1 LSEPRHAIITGGS
14 SGIGLAIAEQ
24 LAAEGWN
31 QTLIARDR
39 AKLDAA
45 RRRLEADGGETL
57 RILALS
63 ADVGER
69 ESAEAAVA
77 EAIEALGP
85 PALLITSAGIAHPG
99 YFEEL
104 PLEIFRETME
114 INYFGTLY
122 VVRAALPAMR
132 RHGGGQIVMISSGA
146 GLVGIYGYAAY
157 APTKFALRGLAETLR
172 GELKADRIQI
182 SIVYPPDTDTPQ
194 LAAENEIKP
203 PETARITG
211 NAQVLSAEAVATAVL
226 KGIRKRRFQ
235 ITPGWEMTTLAL
247 LHSLIGPLLQRYF
260 DGLVAKMPGRDRS
273 ETRD

>member
-1 LSEPRHAIITGGS
+1 MMATTMMTIPMTMTTMMMTTVVIMLMSMAMITVMM
-14 SGIGLAIAEQ
+14 
-24 LAAEGWN
+24 
-31 QTLIARDR
+31 T
-39 AKLDAA
+39 
-45 RRRLEADGGETL
+45 T
-57 RILALS
+57 
-63 ADVGER
+63 
-69 ESAEAAVA
+69 
-77 EAIEALGP
+77 
-85 PALLITSAGIAHPG
+85 
-99 YFEEL
+99 
-104 PLEIFRETME
+104 TM
-114 INYFGTLY
+114 IMTT
-122 VVRAALPAMR
+122 AMTMMT
-132 RHGGGQIVMISSGA
+132 VTTTTM
-146 GLVGIYGYAAY
+146 
-157 APTKFALRGLAETLR
+157 TT
-172 GELKADRIQI
+172 DRIQI